1 MIVINK
7 PVLQTEG
14 DFVIISSE
22 ISIGNKIEIL
32 WYKFPN
38 RFEEYV
44 VYERLD
50 AFIVGLLFLGLKTGE
65 DFYLK
70 GPVSH
75 RLFYTLNLYLID
87 VLCAANTAYKKIK
100 VFAEN
105 LDSSNLN
112 LKNIAGTG
120 LSCGVDSFAT
130 YYDHL
135 KDEGN
140 YKIECFTFFD
150 VGSHGVF
157 EGKKA
162 GEVYKDRLQNSREFA
177 KNEGKELISVE
188 SNLSKFLELPFQ
200 STNTLR
206 NISCVLHFQKLFS
219 NYYFASSYPY
229 KHFKLDPT
237 DTTYYDIWNL
247 HLLSTEST
255 NFYSSV
261 PGLTRIEKTAL
272 ISNYEGTF
280 NFLDVCLT
288 PDRNQNFKNCTQC
301 EKCLRTCLTLEL
313 LGKLEN
319 YHTVFDLKAYK
330 EQKNRYIGQILN
342 TRKKNIFSEEIFQ
355 LLKEKR
361 VLSKTHYFEKVKN
374 SIDIRWRGFKKRIK
388 QQLK

>member
-7 PVLQTEG
+7 PVVNHEN

-22 ISIGNKIEIL
+22 IKIGDKVESL
-32 WYKFPN
+32 WYKFPSKYK
-38 RFEEYV
+38 EYV
-44 VYERLD
+44 VIERLD
-50 AFIVGLLFLGLKTGE
+50 AFVVGLLFLGLKTGE
-65 DFYLK
+65 DIYLK

-75 RLFYTLNLYLID
+75 RLFYTLNHYLID

-100 VFAEN
+100 VVAEE

-112 LKNIAGTG
+112 VRNVAGTG

-140 YKIECFTFFD
+140 YKIEFFTFFD

-162 GEVYKDRLQNSREFA
+162 GEVFNVRLKNSREFA
-177 KNEGKELISVE
+177 ENEEKEVISVE

-206 NISCVLHFQKLFS
+206 NISCVLNLQKLFS

-255 NFYSSV
+255 TFYSSV

-272 ISNYEGTF
+272 ISSYPGTF
-280 NFLDVCLT
+280 DFLDVCLT
-288 PDRNQNFKNCTQC
+288 PDRNQSFKNCTRC
-301 EKCLRTCLTLEL
+301 EKCLRTCLTLDL

-319 YHTVFDLKAYK
+319 YHTVFDLKAYRD
-330 EQKNRYIGQILN
+330 QKNRYIGQILN
-342 TRKKNIFSEEIFQ
+342 TRKSNIFSEEIYQ

-361 VLSKTHYFEKVKN
+361 VLSKVHYFEKLKN
-374 SIDIRWRGFKKRIK
+374 SLVVKWRGVKKRIK